1 MRHSLPLAIVLTF
14 GLSAAALP
22 AVAQEALK
30 SVAAVPT
37 DISEIVSGGSWSE
50 GDNSGVFRALVVTT
64 SDGQASQARVVV
76 QMLAFEKASPAPKVV
91 KTIAIKEVEEKK
103 LPNAFL
109 AMDVENDNELTLIIT
124 SYDAEKD
131 QDTSMMVK
139 FDSTGKYQ
147 IMPQPKDEQG
157 GQSGDDTNAGAKK

>member
-1 MRHSLPLAIVLTF
+1 MRSFLPFAFVLAL
-14 GLSAAALP
+14 GMGAAAP
-22 AVAQEALK
+22 GSAQDALK

-37 DISEIVSGGSWSE
+37 DVSEIVSGGNWSE

-64 SDGQASQARVVV
+64 TDGQTSQARVVV
-76 QMLAFEKASPAPKVV
+76 QMLSFEKSNPLPKVA
-91 KTIAIKEVEEKK
+91 KTIPIKEVEDKK

-131 QDTSMMVK
+131 QDTSMMFK
-139 FDSTGKYQ
+139 FDATGKYEL
-147 IMPQPKDEQG
+147 MPAAKDD
-157 GQSGDDTNAGAKK
+157 SAPDVNAEGKK